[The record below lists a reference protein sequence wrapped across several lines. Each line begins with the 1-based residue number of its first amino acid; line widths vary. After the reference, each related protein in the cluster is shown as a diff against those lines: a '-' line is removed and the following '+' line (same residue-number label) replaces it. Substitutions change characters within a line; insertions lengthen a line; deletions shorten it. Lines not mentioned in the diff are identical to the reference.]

1 VNPFGNPASSYAITR
16 CVLPFVHS
24 GISNTTSADPSPVK
38 CRLATGLHPS
48 SFLTCKTK
56 CGRSVVA
63 VAFSFPSSST
73 AFKTTPTDSLPRAT
87 VAAFVAPVTRTGP
100 STLGNGIADCPTTP
114 GLIPDGRATGVA
126 PRTTPGKPAQAK
138 TGSKQTDKAQTPAK
152 RKRTL
157 NIEEWIKN
165 KEFIV

>member
-16 CVLPFVHS
+16 CVFPFVHS

-48 SFLTCKTK
+48 SLLTCNTK
-56 CGRSVVA
+56 CGRSGVA
-63 VAFSFPSSST
+63 IAFSFPSSST
-73 AFKTTPTDSLPRAT
+73 AFKTNPTNSLPRAT
-87 VAAFVAPVTRTGP
+87 VSAFVAPVTRIGP
-100 STLGNGIADCPTTP
+100 STLDNGIDDCPTTP
-114 GLIPDGRATGVA
+114 GLISDGRATVA
-126 PRTTPGKPAQAK
+126 DPRTTPGKPAQAK